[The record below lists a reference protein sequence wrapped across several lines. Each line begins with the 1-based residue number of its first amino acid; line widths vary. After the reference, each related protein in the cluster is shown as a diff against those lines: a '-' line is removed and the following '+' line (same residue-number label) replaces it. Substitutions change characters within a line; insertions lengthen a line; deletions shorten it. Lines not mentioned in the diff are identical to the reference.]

1 MLNKRY
7 VITQR
12 KTIQMVHWNYKHFL
26 IVYSQAV
33 NLDITEPLYY
43 KVLSITY
50 DIIHPNNSEI
60 NGTEPWYNETLL

>member
-1 MLNKRY
+1 MSLLNKKPFRWFTE
-7 VITQR
+7 ITNIF
-12 KTIQMVHWNYKHFL
+12 K
-26 IVYSQAV
+26 IVYSQAL

-60 NGTEPWYNETLL
+60 NGTEP